1 MNRERVYQIIKAP
14 HVSEKS
20 ARLGDGNNFVVFR
33 VLPDATKDEIRVAVE
48 TLFEVKVRDVKTAL
62 MKGKAKRFG
71 RMTGKRSDW
80 KKAYVALEPGQ
91 EIDFAGGE

>member
-1 MNRERVYQIIKAP
+1 MNQERLYQVIKAP

-20 ARLGDGNNFVVFR
+20 ARLGDNGNFVVFR
-33 VLPDATKDEIRVAVE
+33 VLPDATRAEIRAAVE
-48 TLFEVKVRDVKTAL
+48 TLFDVKVRDVKTAL
-62 MKGKAKRFG
+62 VKGKVKRFG

-91 EIDFAGGE
+91 DIDFAGGD